1 MKIKMANF
9 QSDSLLF
16 LDFLGETDVRRD
28 RTVLPRSNP
37 IEDYD
42 EKKFRE
48 RFRLSKAAV
57 KQLLAEVRTE
67 HA

>member
-1 MKIKMANF
+1 MAIIH
-9 QSDSLLF
+9 SDSMLF
-16 LDFLGETDVRRD
+16 LDFLGEIDNNSE

-57 KQLLAEVRTE
+57 KQLLAEVRI
-67 HA
+67 